1 MTTLSFKIL
10 FPAEFALFAVVLF
23 IIVAM
28 LAIWVYK
35 FIKSLIPG
43 LGD

>member
-1 MTTLSFKIL
+1 MSIELTIL
-10 FPAEFALFAVVLF
+10 APFQLGILLIVLGVF
-23 IIVAM
+23 VAM
-28 LAIWVYK
+28 IVVWVYK